1 MDNDKHLTFVFIFMM
16 LVIACFIGEANGKAL
31 NDRFNSTPGSQVAD
45 AVQPAPH
52 SSETR

>member
-31 NDRFNSTPGSQVAD
+31 NDRFNPTPANHAAE
-45 AVQPAPH
+45 AVKTAPH
-52 SSETR
+52 SSQTR